1 MNIVIVGLGV
11 IGGSFAMSL
20 KKLGGHTV
28 YGIDRD
34 PETVRKAIESG
45 VVAAGSCDA
54 DEYLPIA
61 DLTVLCLY
69 PDAVRPFLE
78 SYGSDIR
85 PGSILTDTTGVK
97 EQILRSAGDLF
108 PQQAD
113 FILGH
118 PMAGREKRGFDYASA
133 EVFEGANYILTPLE
147 QNRPE
152 NLDLMEEL
160 VLAMG
165 FGRVVRISPQEHDRL
180 IAFTSQLPHAL
191 AVALINSDIEGRDT
205 GRFIG
210 DSYRELT
217 RIANINETLWSEL
230 FLINRDNLLDCIELF
245 ETQLDIIKEA
255 LRAGD
260 ADVLR
265 ERFVTSSERRQR
277 LNVADQPKRG

>member
-1 MNIVIVGLGV
+1 
-11 IGGSFAMSL
+11 MSL

-118 PMAGREKRGFDYASA
+118 PMAGREKRGLIMPVPRFS
-133 EVFEGANYILTPLE
+133 
-147 QNRPE
+147 R
-152 NLDLMEEL
+152 
-160 VLAMG
+160 
-165 FGRVVRISPQEHDRL
+165 GRTIFLPRWNKTDRK
-180 IAFTSQLPHAL
+180 IW
-191 AVALINSDIEGRDT
+191 I
-205 GRFIG
+205 
-210 DSYRELT
+210 
-217 RIANINETLWSEL
+217 
-230 FLINRDNLLDCIELF
+230 
-245 ETQLDIIKEA
+245 
-255 LRAGD
+255 
-260 ADVLR
+260 
-265 ERFVTSSERRQR
+265 
-277 LNVADQPKRG
+277 